1 MSDLAK
7 RLKGDDPA
15 PNSTRLASILAGV
28 ERYGKGSEAQ
38 LRKMATEVGNG
49 AYGVVEP
56 YLPERQTAE
65 NIAEMVSPMLAGHS
79 TMRAMRDAGE
89 AGRAFREGDY
99 LTGADKSADAVLH
112 QIEEL
117 LFFIP
122 GHGYARAFK
131 P

>member
-7 RLKGDDPA
+7 RLKGDDEPKIGG
-15 PNSTRLASILAGV
+15 RLASLLAGV

-38 LRKMATEVGNG
+38 LRKMATEVGHG
-49 AYGVVEP
+49 AYEVVEP
-56 YLPERQTAE
+56 YLPRRETAE
-65 NIAEMVSPMLAGHS
+65 SVAAVVSPMLVGHA
-79 TMRAMRDAGE
+79 TMRAMGDAGE

-99 LTGADKSADAVLH
+99 LTGVDKSADAVLS
-112 QIEEL
+112 QLEEL